1 MKLKNSSYL
10 FFALGILLSVGSCSD
25 ETLNVEPPKGTP
37 LEENYY
43 QNEAEAYTG
52 LIAVYDI
59 LNKQSGGF
67 DNFITMLNA
76 GSDDHY
82 AGGGSATDGAG
93 MQSFSNYTIS
103 SSTIPTS
110 FWRHYFQG
118 IFRTNTLLSKLPNI
132 PMDAAKKMRF
142 AAECKALRA
151 YFHFELVRCFK
162 NVPLIT
168 SLIPASE
175 IYNITQAPP
184 EAVYAQIEKDLSEA
198 MSDLPFSISNTTTES
213 ARWSKGTVKA
223 LLGKVYLNHFN
234 LIENYDLPNPDNKD
248 YQTLAAA
255 EFAAVNGT
263 PGGTSQYGYKL
274 LSNFSDLWVI
284 SNKFNS
290 ESILEISHTDQG
302 NTGWGNWGSG
312 SDEGNSINQMVGIR
326 NYNRSSFSAPD
337 FAAGWSF
344 NPFTEAFYDI
354 IKTDPRFTATI
365 ADLKTLE
372 AEGKIEYEH
381 GYQDTGYYLKKFMP
395 MKSDFS
401 TGGGNG
407 ELNYKQNVYAIR
419 LADTYLMEAEALG
432 ATGPRAQALLDAV
445 RARVGLPSTPVSLDA
460 IIAERRLELAGEGHR
475 WMDLVRTGR
484 AATVLASRGFI
495 AGKHEIWPIPLKEL
509 ENTQI
514 VQNPNY

>member
-118 IFRTNTLLSKLPNI
+118 IFRANTLLSKLPNI
-132 PMDAAKKMRF
+132 PMDAAKKARF
-142 AAECKALRA
+142 TAECKALRA

-168 SLIPASE
+168 SLIPASD
-175 IYNITQAPP
+175 IYNIKQATP

-198 MSDLPFSISNTTTES
+198 MTGLPLKITNTTEES
-213 ARWSKGTVKA
+213 GRWSKGTLQA
-223 LLGKVYLNHFN
+223 LLGKVYL
-234 LIENYDLPNPDNKD
+234 YDPSNKKA
-248 YQTLAAA
+248 LAAT
-255 EFAAVNGT
+255 ELAAVNGT

-284 SNKFNS
+284 SNKFNY

-312 SDEGNSINQMVGIR
+312 SDEGNTINQMVGIR

-354 IKTDPRFTATI
+354 IKTDPRFTATV

>member
-1 MKLKNSSYL
+1 MKLKNSCYL
-10 FFALGILLSVGSCSD
+10 FFTLSLLLSVASCSE
-25 ETLNVEPPKGTP
+25 ETLNVDPPKGTP
-37 LEENYY
+37 LEKNYY
-43 QNEAEAYTG
+43 LNEAEAYTG

-67 DNFITMLNA
+67 DNYITMLNA

-118 IFRTNTLLSKLPNI
+118 IFRANTLLQKLPNI
-132 PMDAAKKMRF
+132 PMDAAKKARF
-142 AAECKALRA
+142 TAECIALRA

-162 NVPLIT
+162 NVPLII

-175 IYNITQAPP
+175 IYNIKQATP
-184 EAVYAQIEKDLSEA
+184 EAVYVQIEKDLSEA
-198 MSDLPFSISNTTTES
+198 MAGLPLKINNTTEES
-213 ARWSKGTVKA
+213 GRWSKGIVQA
-223 LLGKVYLNHFN
+223 LLGKVYL
-234 LIENYDLPNPDNKD
+234 YDPANKKA
-248 YQTLAAA
+248 LAATELA
-255 EFAAVNGT
+255 SVNGT

-274 LSNFSDLWVI
+274 LTNFSDLWVI
-284 SNKFNS
+284 ANKYNS

-344 NPFTEAFYDI
+344 NPFTDAFYNI
-354 IKTDPRFTATI
+354 IKTDPRFTATV

-372 AEGKIEYEH
+372 AQGKITYEH

-432 ATGPRAQALLDAV
+432 ASGARAQALLNAV
-445 RARVGLPSTPVSLDA
+445 RARAGLTPVPVSMDA
-460 IIAERRLELAGEGHR
+460 IMAERRIELAGEGHR
-475 WMDLVRTGR
+475 WMDLVRTGK

-495 AGKHEIWPIPLKEL
+495 AGKNEIWPIPLKEL
-509 ENTQI
+509 ENTKI

>member
-1 MKLKNSSYL
+1 MKLKNSNYL
-10 FFALGILLSVGSCSD
+10 LFALGLLLSVGSCSD
-25 ETLNVEPPKGTP
+25 ETLVVDPPKGTP
-37 LEENYY
+37 LESNYY
-43 QNEAEAYTG
+43 TNEAEAYTG

-67 DNFITMLNA
+67 ENMICMLNA

-82 AGGGSATDGAG
+82 AGGGSATDGSG

-103 SSTIPTS
+103 PTTIPTS

-118 IFRTNTLLSKLPNI
+118 IFRANTLLEKLPNV
-132 PMDAAKKMRF
+132 PMDAAKKIRF

-151 YFHFELVRCFK
+151 YYHFELVRCFK
-162 NVPLIT
+162 NVPLII

-175 IYNITQAPP
+175 IYSVKQATP
-184 EAVYAQIEKDLSEA
+184 EAVYAQIEKDLIEA
-198 MSDLPFSISNTTTES
+198 MAVLPVKISNTTEES
-213 ARWSKGTVKA
+213 GRWSKGTVQA
-223 LLGKVYLNHFN
+223 LLGKVYLF
-234 LIENYDLPNPDNKD
+234 DPSNKKA
-248 YQTLAAA
+248 LAAT
-255 EFAAVNGT
+255 ELAAVNGT

-274 LSNFSDLWVI
+274 LANFSDLWVI

-290 ESILEISHTDQG
+290 ESILEISHTNLG

-312 SDEGNSINQMVGIR
+312 SDEGNSINQLVGIR
-326 NYNRSSFSAPD
+326 NYNRSSTTAPD
-337 FAAGWSF
+337 YAPGWSF
-344 NPFTEAFYDI
+344 NPFTQAFYDV
-354 IKTDPRFTATI
+354 IKTDPRFSATV
-365 ADLKTLE
+365 ADLKSLE
-372 AEGKIEYEH
+372 AQGKITYEH

-401 TGGGNG
+401 TNGGNG
-407 ELNYKQNVYAIR
+407 ELNYKQNVFVIR

-432 ATGPRAQALLDAV
+432 GTGARAQALLDAV
-445 RARVGLPSTPVSLDA
+445 RARVGLPSIPVSIDA

-475 WMDLVRTGR
+475 WFDLVRTGR

-495 AGKHEIWPIPLKEL
+495 AGKNEVWPIPLKEL

>member
-10 FFALGILLSVGSCSD
+10 FFVLGILLSVMSCSD

-67 DNFITMLNA
+67 DNYITMLNA

-118 IFRTNTLLSKLPNI
+118 IFRANTLLKKLPNV
-132 PMDAAKKMRF
+132 PMDADKKARF
-142 AAECKALRA
+142 AAECIALRA

-175 IYNITQAPP
+175 IYSVKQAEP
-184 EAVYAQIEKDLSEA
+184 EAVYAQIEKDLAEA
-198 MSDLPFSISNTTTES
+198 LAVLPSKISNTTEES
-213 ARWSKGTVKA
+213 GRWSKGTVQA
-223 LLGKVYLNHFN
+223 LLGKVYL
-234 LIENYDLPNPDNKD
+234 YDPTNKKA
-248 YQTLAAA
+248 LAAA
-255 EFAAVNGT
+255 ELAAVNGT

-274 LSNFSDLWVI
+274 LTNFSDLWVI

-337 FAAGWSF
+337 YAAGWSF
-344 NPFTEAFYDI
+344 NPFTDIFYDI
-354 IKTDPRFTATI
+354 IKTDPRFTATV

-372 AEGKIEYEH
+372 AQGKITYEH

-432 ATGPRAQALLDAV
+432 ASGSRAQALLDAV
-445 RARVGLPSTPVSLDA
+445 RARVGLPSVPVSMNT
-460 IIAERRLELAGEGHR
+460 IMAERRIELAGEGHR

-495 AGKHEIWPIPLKEL
+495 AGKNEIWPIPLKEL
-509 ENTQI
+509 ENTKI

>member
-1 MKLKNSSYL
+1 MKLKNISYL
-10 FFALGILLSVGSCSD
+10 LFALGILLTVASCSD

-37 LEENYY
+37 LEANYY
-43 QNEAEAYTG
+43 KNEAEAYTG
-52 LIAVYDI
+52 LIAAYDI

-67 DNFITMLNA
+67 DNMICMLNA

-82 AGGGSATDGAG
+82 AGGGNSTDGAG

-110 FWRHYFQG
+110 FWRHYWQG
-118 IFRTNTLLSKLPNI
+118 IFRANTLLEKLPNI
-132 PMDAAKKMRF
+132 PMDAAKKVRF
-142 AAECKALRA
+142 TAECKALRA

-162 NVPLIT
+162 NIPLIT
-168 SLIPASE
+168 SPIPTAD
-175 IYNITQAPP
+175 IYKIKQAKP
-184 EAVYAQIEKDLSEA
+184 EAVYTQIEKDLSEA
-198 MSDLPFSISNTTTES
+198 MAGLPIKITNSTEES
-213 ARWSKGTVKA
+213 GRWSRGTVQA
-223 LLGKVYLNHFN
+223 LLGKVYL
-234 LIENYDLPNPDNKD
+234 YDPSNKKA
-248 YQTLAAA
+248 LAAT
-255 EFAAVNGT
+255 ELAAVNGT

-290 ESILEISHTDQG
+290 ESILEISHTNLG
-302 NTGWGNWGSG
+302 NTGWGNWGWG
-312 SDEGNSINQMVGIR
+312 NDEGNSINQMVGIR

-337 FAAGWSF
+337 YAAGWSF
-344 NPFTEAFYDI
+344 NPFTQAFYDI
-354 IKTDPRFTATI
+354 IKTDPRFTATV
-365 ADLKTLE
+365 ADLKSLE
-372 AEGKIEYEH
+372 DQGKITYEH

-401 TGGGNG
+401 TNGGNG

-432 ATGPRAQALLDAV
+432 GTGPRAQALLDAV
-445 RARVGLPSTPVSLDA
+445 RARVGLPSVPVSMNTIL
-460 IIAERRLELAGEGHR
+460 AERRLELAGEGHR
-475 WMDLVRTGR
+475 WFDLVRTGR
-484 AATVLASRGFI
+484 AATVLANRGFI

>member
-1 MKLKNSSYL
+1 
-10 FFALGILLSVGSCSD
+10 
-25 ETLNVEPPKGTP
+25 
-37 LEENYY
+37 
-43 QNEAEAYTG
+43 
-52 LIAVYDI
+52 
-59 LNKQSGGF
+59 
-67 DNFITMLNA
+67 
-76 GSDDHY
+76 
-82 AGGGSATDGAG
+82 
-93 MQSFSNYTIS
+93 
-103 SSTIPTS
+103 
-110 FWRHYFQG
+110 
-118 IFRTNTLLSKLPNI
+118 
-132 PMDAAKKMRF
+132 
-142 AAECKALRA
+142 
-151 YFHFELVRCFK
+151 LVRCFK

-175 IYNITQAPP
+175 IFNTKQATP

-198 MSDLPFSISNTTTES
+198 MDALPFKITNTTEES
-213 ARWSKGTVKA
+213 GRWSKGTVQA
-223 LLGKVYLNHFN
+223 LLGKVYL
-234 LIENYDLPNPDNKD
+234 YDPSNKKA
-248 YQTLAAA
+248 LAAT
-255 EFAAVNGT
+255 ELAAVNGT

-312 SDEGNSINQMVGIR
+312 SDEGNTINQMVGIR